1 MSKRIILVTGAGG
14 QLARSIA
21 AVIEP
26 HPLYAFEFVTKE
38 KLSIVDAE
46 GVRNYFSDKQPAF
59 CINCAAYTAVDKAES
74 ATEEAFHIN
83 ADGVEVLARTCAAF
97 GTKFIHISTDYV
109 FDGTSVKPYVEDD
122 KVEPINVYGQSKAK
136 GEENAL
142 RYNPEAIIIRTSWVY
157 SEYGKNFVKTMIRL
171 MTEKR
176 DLNVV
181 DDQIGAPTY
190 ASDLAE
196 AILRMI
202 DFNPW
207 KPGIYHY
214 CNDGQISWYD
224 FAQAIKDSIDSACIL
239 HSISTDDYPTPAKRP
254 KYSLLDT
261 SKIKREFE
269 LDIPF
274 WKDSLKKCIGNIQRQ

>member
-1 MSKRIILVTGAGG
+1 
-14 QLARSIA
+14 
-21 AVIEP
+21 
-26 HPLYAFEFVTKE
+26 AFEFVTKE

-59 CINCAAYTAVDKAES
+59 CSNCAAYTAVDKAES

-83 ADGVEVLARTCAAF
+83 ADGVEGRARTCAAF

-176 DLNVV
+176 DL
-181 DDQIGAPTY
+181 
-190 ASDLAE
+190 
-196 AILRMI
+196 
-202 DFNPW
+202 
-207 KPGIYHY
+207 
-214 CNDGQISWYD
+214 
-224 FAQAIKDSIDSACIL
+224 
-239 HSISTDDYPTPAKRP
+239 
-254 KYSLLDT
+254 
-261 SKIKREFE
+261 
-269 LDIPF
+269 
-274 WKDSLKKCIGNIQRQ
+274 